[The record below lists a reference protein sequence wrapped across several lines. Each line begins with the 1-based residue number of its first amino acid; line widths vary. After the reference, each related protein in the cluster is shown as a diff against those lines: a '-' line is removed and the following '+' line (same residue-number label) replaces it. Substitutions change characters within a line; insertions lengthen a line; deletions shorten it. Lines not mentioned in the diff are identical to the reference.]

1 MAGADCR
8 STKIPS
14 TLPKILSTLP
24 EEPST
29 PPKVLSTLPEE
40 LSTLPKVL
48 STPPKVLSTLPE
60 IVPPTSAR
68 LAKGA
73 ECHIRI
79 IAKRETIKSWREIVT
94 AKHETI
100 VSWHETKINMM
111 KSKIEDS

>member
-29 PPKVLSTLPEE
+29 
-40 LSTLPKVL
+40 LPKVL
-48 STPPKVLSTLPE
+48 STPPKVLSTLPKVLSTPLE
-60 IVPPTSAR
+60 MVPPTSAR

-73 ECHIRI
+73 EGHIRI

>member
-1 MAGADCR
+1 M
-8 STKIPS
+8 
-14 TLPKILSTLP
+14 PKVLSTLP

-29 PPKVLSTLPEE
+29 PPKVLSTLLEMV
-40 LSTLPKVL
+40 S
-48 STPPKVLSTLPE
+48 
-60 IVPPTSAR
+60 PTSAR

-73 ECHIRI
+73 EGHIRL

-94 AKHETI
+94 AKHETT

>member
-48 STPPKVLSTLPE
+48 STPLE
-60 IVPPTSAR
+60 MVPPTSAR

-73 ECHIRI
+73 EGHMKH

>member
-1 MAGADCR
+1 M
-8 STKIPS
+8 
-14 TLPKILSTLP
+14 PKVLSTLP

-29 PPKVLSTLPEE
+29 PPKVLFTPPEE
-40 LSTLPKVL
+40 PSTLPKVL
-48 STPPKVLSTLPE
+48 STPLE
-60 IVPPTSAR
+60 MVPPTSAR

-73 ECHIRI
+73 EGHMKH

>member
-1 MAGADCR
+1 MVGADSR
-8 STKIPS
+8 STKI
-14 TLPKILSTLP
+14 
-24 EEPST
+24 
-29 PPKVLSTLPEE
+29 LSTLPEE
-40 LSTLPKVL
+40 LSTLPKIPSTPLEVL
-48 STPPKVLSTLPE
+48 STPLE
-60 IVPPTSAR
+60 MVPPTSAR

-73 ECHIRI
+73 EGHMKH

>member
-1 MAGADCR
+1 M
-8 STKIPS
+8 
-14 TLPKILSTLP
+14 
-24 EEPST
+24 
-29 PPKVLSTLPEE
+29 
-40 LSTLPKVL
+40 PKVL
-48 STPPKVLSTLPE
+48 STPLEVLSTPLE
-60 IVPPTSAR
+60 MVPPTSVR

-73 ECHIRI
+73 EGHMKH

>member
-1 MAGADCR
+1 MAEADCR
-8 STKIPS
+8 ST
-14 TLPKILSTLP
+14 
-24 EEPST
+24 
-29 PPKVLSTLPEE
+29 KVLSTLPEE

-48 STPPKVLSTLPE
+48 STPPKVLSTPLE
-60 IVPPTSAR
+60 MVPPTSAR

-73 ECHIRI
+73 EGHMKH

-111 KSKIEDS
+111 KSKIENN